1 MSDIKM
7 NDKLSAIWD
16 QLIAKVESDPGIW
29 LKPWFMTEKGES
41 IRPSNFS
48 TGRKYSG
55 FNIFMLEITRQA
67 GGFTSSK
74 WITFNQCA
82 GLGGSV
88 IKGSKGAPIIVFSP
102 PKYKEDKDGKREMI
116 RPPFFGSSYVF
127 NIEQTTLKEAESPS
141 PAPSVTE
148 PVFMTIQ
155 EAEDLIIK
163 TGAIIIEKP
172 SDRAYYSPGADHIV
186 IPSIKQFK
194 SVPEYYGTKFHELIH
209 WSGHESRLNRL
220 KVNAGFGSDSYARE
234 ELIAEIGSVFLKTE
248 TGINDGVDNAA
259 RYIKN
264 WWSAIKE
271 DKGSLIDA
279 CAKAQKASDYIL
291 NGAPKKEG
299 S

>member
-1 MSDIKM
+1 MMSEIKM
-7 NDKLSAIWD
+7 NDKLTAVWD
-16 QLIAKVESDPGIW
+16 ALIAKIESDPGIW
-29 LKPWFMTEKGES
+29 SRPWFMTKDGGS

-67 GGFTSSK
+67 GGFTSNK
-74 WITFNQCA
+74 WITFNQCKA
-82 GLGGSV
+82 LNGFVL
-88 IKGSKGAPIIVFSP
+88 KGSKGAPIIVFSP
-102 PKYKEDKDGKREMI
+102 PKYKENDKGERELI

-127 NIEQTTLKEAESPS
+127 NIEQTTLTEKES
-141 PAPSVTE
+141 PAPAAPE
-148 PVFMTIQ
+148 AVFMTIE
-155 EAEDLIIK
+155 EAESLISK

-194 SVPEYYGTKFHELIH
+194 TVPEYYGTKFHELIH

-220 KVNAGFGSDSYARE
+220 KNNAGFGSESYARE

-259 RYIKN
+259 AYIKN
-264 WWSAIKE
+264 WWTAIKD

-279 CAKAQKASDYIL
+279 CAKAQKATDYIMS
-291 NGAPKKEG
+291 GAPKKEG